1 MKKGDEDSANIHL
14 QKGIHLEIKDQFSE
28 IAYEHFL
35 KADNNGMLVDPDGY
49 ASLTGKC
56 GDTIEIF
63 LKFKDYRVIK
73 ASYQTNGCAW
83 SNICGSLAAEMTLG
97 REPEGILEITGEV
110 ILEALGHLPDHE
122 SHCAFLAAES
132 VQEALH
138 DYMLKTQ
145 REKKRGEAS
154 KGL

>member
-1 MKKGDEDSANIHL
+1 MNKGDDSANFHL
-14 QKGIHLEIKDQFSE
+14 QKSIHTETKDKFSK

-35 KADNNGMLVDPDGY
+35 KADYKGVLEDPDGY

-56 GDTIEIF
+56 GDTIDIF
-63 LKFKDYRVIK
+63 LKFEDNHVAK

-97 REPEGILEITGEV
+97 KDPDGILEITGEA
-110 ILEALGHLPDHE
+110 ILEGLGHLPDKE
-122 SHCAFLAAES
+122 THCAFLAAES

-138 DYMLKTQ
+138 QYMLKTA
-145 REKKRGEAS
+145 KKQ
-154 KGL
+154 K

>member
-1 MKKGDEDSANIHL
+1 MKKGDDDSANIHL
-14 QKGIHLEIKDQFSE
+14 QKRIHSQIKDQFSE
-28 IAYEHFL
+28 IAFDHFF
-35 KADNNGMLVDPDGY
+35 KADNKGILADPDGY

-56 GDTIEIF
+56 GDTIDIF

-97 REPEGILEITGEV
+97 KEPEEILEITGEA
-110 ILEALGHLPDHE
+110 ILEALGHLPE
-122 SHCAFLAAES
+122 NEIHCAFLAAES

-138 DYMLKTQ
+138 DYMLKNT
-145 REKKRGEAS
+145 KR
-154 KGL
+154 

>member
-1 MKKGDEDSANIHL
+1 MKKGDDDSVSIYL
-14 QKGIHLEIKDQFSE
+14 QKKIHTDIKDQFSE

-35 KADNNGMLVDPDGY
+35 KADNKGVLTDPDGY

-56 GDTIEIF
+56 GDTIDIF
-63 LKFKDYRVIK
+63 LKFEDNHVTK

-97 REPEGILEITGEV
+97 KDPEGILEITGEA
-110 ILEALGHLPDHE
+110 ILEALGHLPDNE
-122 SHCAFLAAES
+122 THCAFLAAES

-138 DYMLKTQ
+138 EYML
-145 REKKRGEAS
+145 EIAKKQK
-154 KGL
+154 KGGRT